1 MGEKSFTLNPKFCF
15 IEPEF
20 DNPTSQCLF
29 DSWSIQHFY
38 WQGFVYLIIHLL
50 LRIKTKGAA
59 FRLVVILTV
68 LHALEEYIDNIS
80 RFSLQGIITDYI
92 GPLIDRKIN
101 PAKRHHDNDT
111 LDNSIGD
118 VISGLIAC
126 LLIVGY
132 WIIYGKLPVLIY
144 LIGIIPVMYLT
155 LRRSHVLY

>member
-1 MGEKSFTLNPKFCF
+1 M
-15 IEPEF
+15 I
-20 DNPTSQCLF
+20 
-29 DSWSIQHFY
+29 IQLVN
-38 WQGFVYLIIHLL
+38 VYLILGQYNIFIGRGLPIL
-50 LRIKTKGAA
+50 SFTCSLGLRLKELA

-68 LHALEEYIDNIS
+68 LHALEGYIDNIS
-80 RFSLQGIITDYI
+80 RFSLQGIITYYI
-92 GPLIDRKIN
+92 GPLIDPKIN
-101 PAKRHHDNDT
+101 PAKIHPDNDT

-144 LIGIIPVMYLT
+144 LIGIIPVISLT